1 MKSYKEQQTAKANY
15 NMLYNEM
22 MRRNVIDEARREFV
36 SV

>member
-1 MKSYKEQQTAKANY
+1 MKSYKEQHTAKANY

-22 MRRNVIDEARREFV
+22 MRRSVIDEARMEFV